1 MYDFSTKVL
10 KLFLF
15 SPINFQKKRK
25 RIILKPTQKN
35 LIRNLF
41 DKNNISNEDDS
52 IPSFFTEKKIFPKNQ
67 RFSVLHQKYAFKNN
81 TFQYN
86 DFSLKSN
93 GEDNYN
99 SEKIDSISNLLNI
112 QNLNKLYGNNNQYS
126 KQQDFQRTEIILK
139 KVRVHDFIERK
150 MNTNRSNVNKKI
162 KIKKIENKNRY
173 NKFNYYLPVQNI
185 LFRKNTN
192 NHFSQKNSKDKK
204 IIVGNFNSTRNKAL
218 KININNKKIKLKSI
232 LPLLG
237 KKESQTIIFNKKN
250 INKKIL
256 FNNPERNIKTKL
268 KKQIYL
274 SKNIYVYK
282 KLTNFNF
289 ISTPG
294 SNYGKITK
302 NQDSYFII
310 PKINNCEEIKI
321 FGIFDGH
328 GEKGDILSQ
337 EIKEY
342 FKIYFINLFN
352 KNSEKEEE
360 EYFKNNFII
369 KSINKKQKQDFT
381 NNYNYNLNKLINSK
395 INFNYSEE
403 IKLQNLSNKLKQK
416 ADKVKY
422 IYNKLSSNDYSE
434 IFYSYKKLEETLHN
448 KYSNSDFC
456 VLSGS
461 TSLILFLFNSKKF
474 NKIITS
480 NLGDSKTILISQKNT
495 IKELNT
501 VHTLNNP
508 EEKKR
513 IIKNGGVINRLN
525 VGPLRIWFKNKNY
538 PGLSITRSLG
548 DFESDSLG
556 VISIPDIKEY
566 DLEEELIKILI
577 FGTDGVWKFMTN
589 DQIMNIVLP
598 YYEQDDAE
606 GATQKVREMAN
617 NLWNIK
623 NPKGIADIT
632 VFVLFFK

>member
-99 SEKIDSISNLLNI
+99 SEKRDSISNLLNI
-112 QNLNKLYGNNNQYS
+112 QNLNKLYGNNNLYS

-162 KIKKIENKNRY
+162 KIKKIENKNIY

-237 KKESQTIIFNKKN
+237 TKESQTTIFNKKN

-256 FNNPERNIKTKL
+256 FNNPERNIKTIL

-274 SKNIYVYK
+274 STNIYGYK

-302 NQDSYFII
+302 KQDSY
-310 PKINNCEEIKI
+310 
-321 FGIFDGH
+321 
-328 GEKGDILSQ
+328 
-337 EIKEY
+337 
-342 FKIYFINLFN
+342 
-352 KNSEKEEE
+352 
-360 EYFKNNFII
+360 
-369 KSINKKQKQDFT
+369 
-381 NNYNYNLNKLINSK
+381 
-395 INFNYSEE
+395 
-403 IKLQNLSNKLKQK
+403 
-416 ADKVKY
+416 
-422 IYNKLSSNDYSE
+422 
-434 IFYSYKKLEETLHN
+434 
-448 KYSNSDFC
+448 
-456 VLSGS
+456 
-461 TSLILFLFNSKKF
+461 
-474 NKIITS
+474 
-480 NLGDSKTILISQKNT
+480 
-495 IKELNT
+495 
-501 VHTLNNP
+501 
-508 EEKKR
+508 
-513 IIKNGGVINRLN
+513 
-525 VGPLRIWFKNKNY
+525 
-538 PGLSITRSLG
+538 
-548 DFESDSLG
+548 
-556 VISIPDIKEY
+556 
-566 DLEEELIKILI
+566 
-577 FGTDGVWKFMTN
+577 
-589 DQIMNIVLP
+589 
-598 YYEQDDAE
+598 
-606 GATQKVREMAN
+606 
-617 NLWNIK
+617 
-623 NPKGIADIT
+623 
-632 VFVLFFK
+632 

>member
-99 SEKIDSISNLLNI
+99 SEKRDSISNLLNI
-112 QNLNKLYGNNNQYS
+112 QNLNKLYGNNNLYS

-237 KKESQTIIFNKKN
+237 TKESQTTIFNKKN

-274 SKNIYVYK
+274 STNIYGYK

-342 FKIYFINLFN
+342 FKIFFNNLFN
-352 KNSEKEEE
+352 DYPKKESKDSL
-360 EYFKNNFII
+360 KNNYNI
-369 KSINKKQKQDFT
+369 KSINTKQDFAS
-381 NNYNYNLNKLINSK
+381 NYNYYSNEEDNL
-395 INFNYSEE
+395 NYSEE
-403 IKLQNLSNKLKQK
+403 IKIQNLPNKLNEKS
-416 ADKVKY
+416 DKIKY
-422 IYNKLSSNDYSE
+422 VYNILTFNEYSE
-434 IFYSYKKLEETLHN
+434 IFYSHKKLDESLHT
-448 KYSNSDFC
+448 KYSNLDLC
-456 VLSGS
+456 ILSGS
-461 TSLILFLFNSKKF
+461 TSLILFLINSKNV
-474 NKIITS
+474 NKIIIS
-480 NLGDSKTILISQKNT
+480 NLGDSKIILITEKNS

-501 VHTLNNP
+501 LHNLNNQG
-508 EEKKR
+508 EKKR
-513 IIKNGGVINRLN
+513 IIQHGGVINRLN

-538 PGLSITRSLG
+538 PGLSITRSFG

-566 DLEEELIKILI
+566 DLDEEQIKILI
-577 FGTDGVWKFMTN
+577 IGTDSLFKFMSN
-589 DQIMNIVLP
+589 DQIMSIALP
-598 YYEQDDAE
+598 YYEQDDVE
-606 GATQKVREMAN
+606 GATQKIKDIAIH
-617 NLWNIK
+617 LWNVK
-623 NPKGIADIT
+623 NPNGIADIT
-632 VFVLFFK
+632 IFVLFFK